1 MRFISTKV
9 HGVIDYLWS
18 IVLLASPWLFGFAN
32 GGAETWVPVILGIGG
47 IVYAVVTNY
56 ELGLVKVLPMPVHL
70 MIDLAMGVF
79 LLLSPWL
86 FGFAENIAAPHV
98 VLGIMAIG
106 TSLMTEKEP
115 RYLVKTS
122 H

>member
-18 IVLLASPWLFGFAN
+18 IVLLASPWLFGFAD

-56 ELGLVKVLPMPVHL
+56 ELGLVKLLPMPVHL

-115 RYLVKTS
+115 RYQVKTS